1 MVLLV
6 GRAEALNF
14 GFPKGKETLHLFR
27 HYLCRT
33 FLVEIPEVAA
43 VSFSQLVESF
53 TMKVKEVDR
62 TANIA
67 WSPQPQV

>member
-33 FLVEIPEVAA
+33 FLVEIPDKAA
-43 VSFSQLVESF
+43 ISFFLSWLRASG
-53 TMKVKEVDR
+53 
-62 TANIA
+62 
-67 WSPQPQV
+67 